1 MKKSITAF
9 LVECTIYA
17 STFALAD
24 LIWDLDIPF
33 WYDVFIGGGVVTGV
47 AVGNVILGRIKYE

>member
-9 LVECTIYA
+9 VVECAIY
-17 STFALAD
+17 SLTFVLAD

-47 AVGNVILGRIKYE
+47 AVGNAILGRIKYE